1 MMPTPRE
8 CSRATPARSRR
19 RWPSSSRSASRTSS
33 SKSPGRAKASCS
45 RTSTGS
51 GVRCCRRSGM
61 HELDF
66 AYVGLGVHE
75 EVVYSVA
82 AELGYY
88 ADEGVRVS
96 IRDGVRWDDDRLRQA
111 AVVGLGRTLLIR
123 LLAGT
128 PWTMLC
134 VNTERPLFWLMARAE
149 FADVSELR
157 GRRVAMHPA
166 LVAPG
171 CFARIILRGRGLD
184 PDSDIEAV
192 PMHPGDYSEHVR
204 LLKIGEL
211 DAAVIGST
219 WSPEQLEAEEGL
231 RLLLFFGDELQI
243 PTTGVAVDPSVLA
256 VHDPRVAGLVRANLR
271 ALGAMLADPALGA
284 EHVGRLLAGADE
296 ATARAFYDR
305 YVGSR
310 FKADGQ
316 ADAEVVSSALPLV
329 AEELRIITGRV
340 VEAPPADEIYRSDLT
355 AAWTP

>member
-1 MMPTPRE
+1 VT
-8 CSRATPARSRR
+8 
-19 RWPSSSRSASRTSS
+19 
-33 SKSPGRAKASCS
+33 
-45 RTSTGS
+45 
-51 GVRCCRRSGM
+51 
-61 HELDF
+61 ELDF

-96 IRDGVRWDDDRLRQA
+96 IRDGVRWDDERLRRA

-128 PWTMLC
+128 PWTMLG
-134 VNTERPLFWLMARAE
+134 VNTERPLFWLMARAG

-184 PDSDIEAV
+184 PDTGIDAV
-192 PMHPGDYSEHVR
+192 PMHPGDYTEHIR
-204 LLKIGEL
+204 MLNSGEL

-219 WSPEQLEAEEGL
+219 WSPEQLEAEQGL
-231 RLLLFFGDELQI
+231 RLLLFFGDDLHI
-243 PTTGVAVDPSVLA
+243 PTTGVAVDPSVLPLD
-256 VHDPRVAGLVRANLR
+256 DPRVQGLVRANLR
-271 ALGAMLADPALGA
+271 ALGTMLADPALGA
-284 EHVGRLLAGADE
+284 EHVGRLLPAADAG
-296 ATARAFYDR
+296 TARDFYDR
-305 YVGSR
+305 YVGSC
-310 FKADGQ
+310 FKADGLP
-316 ADAEVVSSALPLV
+316 DAEVVARALPLV

-340 VEAPPADEIYRSDLT
+340 LDVPPAEQIYRADLT
-355 AAWTP
+355 AAWMPYGR

>member
-1 MMPTPRE
+1 MR
-8 CSRATPARSRR
+8 
-19 RWPSSSRSASRTSS
+19 
-33 SKSPGRAKASCS
+33 
-45 RTSTGS
+45 
-51 GVRCCRRSGM
+51 
-61 HELDF
+61 ELDF

-82 AELGYY
+82 AELGFY
-88 ADEGVRVS
+88 ADEGVRVE

-171 CFARIILRGRGLD
+171 CFARIALRGRGLD
-184 PDSDIEAV
+184 PDADLEAV

-204 LLKIGEL
+204 LLKSGEL

-219 WSPEQLEAEEGL
+219 MSPEQLAAEEGL
-231 RLLLFFGDELQI
+231 RLLLCIGDELQI
-243 PTTGVAVDPSVLA
+243 PTTGVAVDPGVVALD
-256 VHDPRVAGLVRANLR
+256 DPRVEGLVRANLR
-271 ALGAMLADPALGA
+271 ALDALLADPALGA
-284 EHVGRLLAGADE
+284 AHVGRLLPAADD
-296 ATARAFYDR
+296 ATARDFYDR

-310 FKADGQ
+310 FQ
-316 ADAEVVSSALPLV
+316 AHGLPDPEVLATALPLV
-329 AEELRIITGRV
+329 AQELRAITGRAV
-340 VEAPPADEIYRSDLT
+340 DVPPAEEIYRSDLT
-355 AAWTP
+355 ARWAPA

>member
-1 MMPTPRE
+1 MR
-8 CSRATPARSRR
+8 
-19 RWPSSSRSASRTSS
+19 
-33 SKSPGRAKASCS
+33 
-45 RTSTGS
+45 
-51 GVRCCRRSGM
+51 
-61 HELDF
+61 ELDF

-149 FADVSELR
+149 FSDVSELR

-184 PDSDIEAV
+184 PDADIDAV

-204 LLKIGEL
+204 LLKTGEL

-219 WSPEQLEAEEGL
+219 LSAEQLAAEGL

-256 VHDPRVAGLVRANLR
+256 LDDPRVKGLVRANLR
-271 ALGAMLADPALGA
+271 ALGALLDDPALGA
-284 EHVGRLLAGADE
+284 EHVGRLLPAAGE
-296 ATARAFYDR
+296 ASARDFYDR
-305 YVGSR
+305 YVGPR

-316 ADAEVVSSALPLV
+316 PDPRGRRPTRWRSWQSCGSSRGAPWTSRPRPRSTGPTSPPRGLRERERGLRHHVDSMPRS
-329 AEELRIITGRV
+329 EEQ
-340 VEAPPADEIYRSDLT
+340 S
-355 AAWTP
+355 

>member
-1 MMPTPRE
+1 MPRPRG
-8 CSRATPARSRR
+8 CSRAMPARSRR
-19 RWPSSSRSASRTSS
+19 RWRSSSRSASRIWSS
-33 SKSPGRAKASCS
+33 RSRARAKARCS

-51 GVRCCRRSGM
+51 GARCSRSSSM
-61 HELDF
+61 RELEF

-82 AELGYY
+82 SELGYY
-88 ADEGVRVS
+88 ADEGVRVA
-96 IRDGVRWDDDRLRQA
+96 IRDGVRWDDERLRQA
-111 AVVGLGRTLLIR
+111 AAVGLGRTLLIR
-123 LLAGT
+123 LLART
-128 PWTMLC
+128 PLTMLC

-149 FADVSELR
+149 FSDVSELR

-184 PDSDIEAV
+184 PDADIEAV

-204 LLKIGEL
+204 LLKRGEL

-219 WSPEQLEAEEGL
+219 LSPEQLAAEEGL

-256 VHDPRVAGLVRANLR
+256 LDDPRVKGLVRANLR
-271 ALGAMLADPALGA
+271 ALATMLDDPALGA
-284 EHVGRLLAGADE
+284 AHVGRLLPAADD
-296 ATARAFYDR
+296 ATARDFYDR

-310 FKADGQ
+310 FKASGLPDP
-316 ADAEVVSSALPLV
+316 EVVGRALPLV
-329 AEELRIITGRV
+329 AQELRIITGRAV
-340 VEAPPADEIYRSDLT
+340 DAPPAEEIYRSDLT

>member
-1 MMPTPRE
+1 MAE
-8 CSRATPARSRR
+8 
-19 RWPSSSRSASRTSS
+19 
-33 SKSPGRAKASCS
+33 
-45 RTSTGS
+45 
-51 GVRCCRRSGM
+51 V
-61 HELDF
+61 DF

-82 AELGYY
+82 DALGYY
-88 ADEGVRVS
+88 ADEGVTVA
-96 IRDGVRWDDDRLRQA
+96 IRDGVRWDDERLRRA

-123 LLAGT
+123 LRAGT

-134 VNTERPLFWLMARAE
+134 VNTERPLFWFMARPE
-149 FADVSELR
+149 FSDLSDLR
-157 GRRVAMHPA
+157 GRRVAMHPR

-171 CFARIILRGRGLD
+171 TFARIILRGRGLD
-184 PDSDIEAV
+184 PDADIEAV
-192 PMHPGDYSEHVR
+192 EMFPGDYSEHIR
-204 LLKIGEL
+204 LLKSGEL

-219 WSPEQLEAEEGL
+219 QSPEQLEAEEGL

-256 VHDPRVAGLVRANLR
+256 LDDPRVKGLVRANLR
-271 ALGAMLADPALGA
+271 ALATMLDDPALGA
-284 EHVGRLLAGADE
+284 EHVGRLLPAADDT
-296 ATARAFYDR
+296 TARNFYDR

-316 ADAEVVSSALPLV
+316 PDPEVVARALALV

-340 VEAPPADEIYRSDLT
+340 VDTPPAEEIYRSDLT

>member
-1 MMPTPRE
+1 MR
-8 CSRATPARSRR
+8 
-19 RWPSSSRSASRTSS
+19 
-33 SKSPGRAKASCS
+33 
-45 RTSTGS
+45 
-51 GVRCCRRSGM
+51 
-61 HELDF
+61 ELDF

-88 ADEGVRVS
+88 ADEGVNVA
-96 IRDGVRWDDDRLRQA
+96 IRDGVRWDDERLRQA

-134 VNTERPLFWLMARAE
+134 VNTERPLFWFMARRE
-149 FADVSELR
+149 FGDVSELR
-157 GRRVAMHPA
+157 GRRVAMHPR

-171 CFARIILRGRGLD
+171 TFARIVLRGRGLD
-184 PDSDIEAV
+184 PDADIEAV
-192 PMHPGDYSEHVR
+192 EMFPGDYGEHVR
-204 LLKIGEL
+204 MLKSGEL

-219 WSPEQLEAEEGL
+219 RSPQQLEAEEGL

-243 PTTGVAVDPSVLA
+243 PTTGVAVDPTVLA
-256 VHDPRVAGLVRANLR
+256 LDDPRVEGLVRANLR
-271 ALGAMLADPALGA
+271 ALAAMLDDPALGA
-284 EHVGRLLAGADE
+284 QHVGRLLAGADE